1 MMQIKAELYNAE
13 RLGYGSELMKE
24 NNSVQTDYGLLE
36 RRDGHPIQAME
47 KPHLEMGGMN
57 R

>member
-1 MMQIKAELYNAE
+1 
-13 RLGYGSELMKE
+13 MKE

-36 RRDGHPIQAME
+36 RRDGQPIQAME